1 MLVPKNFP
9 VTCHTNNV
17 GPGSTF
23 VAINGKTTNG
33 NTFIEQALEQGAT
46 ALVVEHPFKACE
58 FLTKHHNTTI
68 TISMVP
74 NARKALATMSS
85 NALGNPASQ
94 LKIIGVTGTKGKTTT
109 TYLIEHML
117 RTSGYKTAMLSGV
130 VNKILD
136 REEPSTL
143 TTPESDYLHMFFA
156 ECVKQGVDYVVME
169 VSSHALSLFR
179 THGITFE
186 AAAFT
191 NLAIEHMDFHQ
202 TLEDYFAAKMMLFEQ
217 IKPNGTI
224 VINADNEWGIKALEQ
239 LAGKNPVTSSL
250 QNVTIANNNL
260 DGLAVT
266 LDGITLATT
275 MLFGTFNAQNIC
287 QAYTLCKQLGVNT
300 QTMQRALASFP
311 GVPGRLQG
319 HKLANGAYA
328 FVDYAHNGSSFEA
341 VLSTLRPLTKHL
353 IVVFGC
359 GGNRDK
365 TRRTLLGQRAAE
377 YADSIILTDDNP
389 RFEKSEAIIND
400 IVQAIP
406 VEKRDRVVC
415 EPNRHLAL
423 ARAAAQ
429 ATPESIIAILGKGH
443 ETSYIVEGT
452 NYSFNDFKEIQQ
464 F

>member
-1 MLVPKNFP
+1 MPEKFP
-9 VTCHTNNV
+9 VTCHSNKV
-17 GPGSTF
+17 GLGSTF
-23 VAINGKTTNG
+23 VAIKGKVTDG
-33 NTFIEQALEQGAT
+33 NNFIEQALEQGAT
-46 ALVVEHPFKACE
+46 ALVVEHPFKPCE
-58 FLTKHHNTTI
+58 FLNKHNEKNI

-74 NARKALATMSS
+74 NARKTLAIMSS
-85 NALGNPASQ
+85 NAAGNPASQ

-117 RTSGYKTAMLSGV
+117 RTSGHKTAMLTGV
-130 VNKILD
+130 VNQILD
-136 REEPSTL
+136 QKEPSTL

-156 ECVKQGVDYVVME
+156 ECVKQNVEYVVME

-179 THGITFE
+179 THGIIFE

-191 NLAIEHMDFHQ
+191 NLAPEHMDFHE
-202 TLEDYFAAKMMLFEQ
+202 TLENYFAAKMMLFDQ
-217 IKPNGTI
+217 VKPNGTI
-224 VINADNEWGIKALEQ
+224 VINADNEWGAKALEQ
-239 LAGKNPVTSSL
+239 LASKKPTASSL
-250 QNVTIANNNL
+250 QQVNITHNNL
-260 DGLAVT
+260 HGLVLT
-266 LDGITLATT
+266 IDNHEFKTT
-275 MLFGTFNAQNIC
+275 KLFGTFNAQNIC
-287 QAYTLCKQLGVNT
+287 QAYTLCKQLGVSSEI
-300 QTMQRALASFP
+300 MQRALASFP

-319 HKLANGAYA
+319 HQLANGAYA

-365 TRRTLLGQRAAE
+365 MRRTLLGQRAAE

-400 IVQAIP
+400 ILQAIP
-406 VEKRDRVVC
+406 TPKRDHVVC

-452 NYSFNDFKEIQQ
+452 IYSFNDFKEIQQ